1 MRKKLYTLFL
11 LTVLAIQ
18 ILPIQQMGR
27 MLFSNQFT
35 EEIPHG
41 SIDFDKDGCKK
52 DVLKNDYLFTPAF
65 SLGTAFISYTLW
77 HPEMAT
83 AIPANHTGDI
93 HVPPP
98 NC

>member
-18 ILPIQQMGR
+18 ILPIKQMGS

-35 EEIPHG
+35 EEIPHADMDKGCFKKAEMKSDYLYTASFTLG
-41 SIDFDKDGCKK
+41 SSFIDFD
-52 DVLKNDYLFTPAF
+52 NR
-65 SLGTAFISYTLW
+65 
-77 HPEMAT
+77 HPHLSV